1 MDGVYLGQSSYLIIP
16 IVVQNRGLLVTPYK
30 LSEDVFCMMM
40 QIFRESSDV
49 IPIIVVTTK
58 MLDLKK

>member
-16 IVVQNRGLLVTPYK
+16 IVVQNRGLLVTAYK
-30 LSEDVFCMMM
+30 LSEDVFYMMM

-49 IPIIVVTTK
+49 IPIIVVTTEK
-58 MLDLKK
+58 LDLKK

>member
-30 LSEDVFCMMM
+30 LSEDVFYMMM

-49 IPIIVVTTK
+49 IPIIVVTTE

>member
-16 IVVQNRGLLVTPYK
+16 IVVQKRGLLGTPYK
-30 LSEDVFCMMM
+30 LSEDVFYMMM

-49 IPIIVVTTK
+49 IPIIVVTTE

>member
-16 IVVQNRGLLVTPYK
+16 IAVQKRGLLVTPYK
-30 LSEDVFCMMM
+30 LSEDVFYMMM

-49 IPIIVVTTK
+49 IPIIVVTTE

>member
-16 IVVQNRGLLVTPYK
+16 IVVQKRGLLVTPYE
-30 LSEDVFCMMM
+30 LSEDVFYMMM

-49 IPIIVVTTK
+49 IPIIVVTTE